1 MLYLSEMKRLLTILI
16 LIFTLQTPSQADDIR
31 DFQIEGMSVGDSLLD
46 YFSEEKIKE
55 GIRYDYYKSDK
66 FVKVE
71 FWRVNLENY
80 DVFSAHIKSN
90 DSRYI
95 TYEISGATLYDE
107 NIKNCYPKKKEI
119 QYEISSIF
127 PNAEH
132 NDSGRQ
138 THPTDTKST
147 YDRFDFNLSS
157 GGSVDITCY
166 DWSEESGNR
175 DHLSIGINSEEFSKW
190 LINESNK

>member
-1 MLYLSEMKRLLTILI
+1 MKRLSLYLFLI
-16 LIFTLQTPSQADDIR
+16 FFTLQTPSQANDIR

-80 DVFSAHIKSN
+80 DVFAAHIKSN

-95 TYEISGATLYDE
+95 TYEISGANLYDE

-119 QYEISSIF
+119 QNEISSIF
-127 PNAEH
+127 PNAEQY
-132 NDSGRQ
+132 DSRRQ
-138 THPTDTKST
+138 IDPADNKSSH
-147 YDRFDFNLSS
+147 DRFDFNLSS

-190 LINESNK
+190 LVNESNK

>member
-1 MLYLSEMKRLLTILI
+1 MRVFIIVFVLI
-16 LIFTLQTPSQADDIR
+16 LSFQSWTKANDIR
-31 DFQIEGMSVGDSLLD
+31 DFEIEGMSIGDSLLD
-46 YFSEEKIKE
+46 YYSEEKIKE

-66 FVKVE
+66 FFKVE
-71 FWRVNLENY
+71 FWQVNLENY

-119 QYEISSIF
+119 QNEISSIF

-132 NDSGRQ
+132 HDSGRQ

-166 DWSEESGNR
+166 DWSEESGYR
-175 DHLSIGINSEEFSKW
+175 DHLSVGINTEEFSKW
-190 LINESNK
+190 LRKEVNK

>member
-1 MLYLSEMKRLLTILI
+1 MKKLSTYLFLI
-16 LIFTLQTPSQADDIR
+16 LFSLQTPSQADDIR
-31 DFQIEGMSVGDSLLD
+31 DFQIEGMSIGDSLLD

-66 FVKVE
+66 FFKVE

-119 QYEISSIF
+119 QNEISSIF
-127 PNAEH
+127 PNAEQY
-132 NDSGRQ
+132 DSGRQ

-147 YDRFDFNLSS
+147 YDRFDFILPS

-190 LINESNK
+190 LDNESNK

>member
-1 MLYLSEMKRLLTILI
+1 MKKFLAILVLSLFLI
-16 LIFTLQTPSQADDIR
+16 TPSWADDIQ

-46 YFSEEKIKE
+46 YYSEEKIKE

-66 FVKVE
+66 FFKVE

-107 NIKNCYPKKKEI
+107 NIKNCYTKKRHRAPLHF
-119 QYEISSIF
+119 SI
-127 PNAEH
+127 
-132 NDSGRQ
+132 
-138 THPTDTKST
+138 
-147 YDRFDFNLSS
+147 
-157 GGSVDITCY
+157 
-166 DWSEESGNR
+166 
-175 DHLSIGINSEEFSKW
+175 
-190 LINESNK
+190 